1 MKIRQKFLLTAI
13 SVSVLFVAFTATT
26 IWNIK
31 SIENDF
37 MALKNNAFAGKVA
50 LLEINRDVNYVS
62 RLTRNIM
69 LGSDYQK
76 DMEKLDS
83 KIAAITKAYSQLEK
97 SAVSPD
103 EDLLIDQAKQATMA
117 FIQDGKRHVQSLKNV
132 KKNERYQSYGEY
144 HKSATPLA
152 VQSRKIFPKVIELKD
167 GQTEVGLAELEQNI
181 DSQLSMI
188 YVAVPSLLLLLGGVF
203 VFLNRS
209 ISTPLDRLT
218 LMADE
223 IRKGNLDTRLELN
236 SKDEIKMLADAMNQ
250 MAATLTQRAELA
262 DAVADGDLTDDIT
275 PLSDKDRL
283 GFAYQKM
290 FMSLNDSLNKVH
302 LVSSEI
308 DKKSVQISDASQL
321 LSQGATESAASLEEI
336 TSSLDELSGRTKLNA
351 QNANQVN
358 ALSGEAKSVAEAG
371 NEKMQQMVSAMED
384 INEAGQNINKIIKV
398 IDEIAFQTNLLAL
411 NAAVEAARAGQ
422 HGKGFAVVAEEV
434 RNLAARSA
442 KAASETEELIAGSVE
457 KTQNGAKIAN
467 ETELA
472 LQEIFSSV
480 SKVSDIAGEIATAS
494 NEQAEGIS
502 QISEGLGQIDKAVQ
516 MNTATAEESSSAAQE
531 LSQQASELVHMLS
544 QYRLKNQ
551 IAAVSPRAN
560 NVSNHSSISWAGL

>member
-1 MKIRQKFLLTAI
+1 MKIKQKFLLTAI
-13 SVSVLFVAFTATT
+13 SVSLLFIVFAASTV
-26 IWNIK
+26 WNVK
-31 SIENDF
+31 SIERDF
-37 MALKNNAFAGKVA
+37 LSLKNQAFTGKVA

-76 DMEKLDS
+76 DMEKLDA
-83 KIAAITKAYSQLEK
+83 KISAITEAYSRLEN
-97 SAVSPD
+97 SAVSN
-103 EDLLIDQAKQATMA
+103 EEKQVISQAKQATMA
-117 FIQDGKRHVQSLKNV
+117 FVHDGKRHVQSLSDVPKG
-132 KKNERYQSYGEY
+132 ERYQSYGDY
-144 HKSATPLA
+144 HSSATPLA

-167 GQTEVGLAELEQNI
+167 SQTETGLAEVQGSI

-188 YVAVPSLLLLLGGVF
+188 YVTIPCLLLLLSGVF
-203 VFLNRS
+203 VYLNRT
-209 ISTPLDRLT
+209 ISKPLDSLT

-223 IRKGNLDTRLELN
+223 IREGNLDTRLELS
-236 SKDEIKMLADAMNQ
+236 SKDEIKILADAMNH
-250 MAATLTQRAELA
+250 MAAILTQRAELA
-262 DAVADGDLTDDIT
+262 DAVAGGNLTADVA

-308 DKKSVQISDASQL
+308 DKKSLQISDASQL

-336 TSSLDELSGRTKLNA
+336 SSSLDELSGRTKLNA
-351 QNANQVN
+351 KNANQVN
-358 ALSGEAKSVAEAG
+358 TLSGEAKNVAETG
-371 NEKMQQMVSAMED
+371 NEKMKQMVSAMEE
-384 INEAGQNINKIIKV
+384 INEAGQSINKIIKV

-457 KTQNGAKIAN
+457 KTQNGARIAN
-467 ETELA
+467 ETESA
-472 LQEIFSSV
+472 LKEIYSSRPC
-480 SKVSDIAGEIATAS
+480 KIRI
-494 NEQAEGIS
+494 
-502 QISEGLGQIDKAVQ
+502 
-516 MNTATAEESSSAAQE
+516 
-531 LSQQASELVHMLS
+531 
-544 QYRLKNQ
+544 
-551 IAAVSPRAN
+551 
-560 NVSNHSSISWAGL
+560 